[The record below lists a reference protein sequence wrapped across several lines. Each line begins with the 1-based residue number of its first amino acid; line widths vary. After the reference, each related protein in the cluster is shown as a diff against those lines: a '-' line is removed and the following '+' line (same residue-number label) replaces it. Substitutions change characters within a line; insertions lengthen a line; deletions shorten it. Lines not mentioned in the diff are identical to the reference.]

1 MINLKTAEKT
11 LQFGVTKCKSML
23 ICKQGESA
31 LFSDLMVDSWEVEY
45 KDNPETGSLSLVE
58 TFSGPTKIEQ
68 TTSQTYLGFVLSST
82 GDNMAHINMI
92 KKKSIG
98 VMKKIFNRLNGLSLQ
113 KYYFECSMIFLNVM
127 LRPSILYGC
136 DMMYNL
142 KEIEIRQIERI
153 EESYMRKVLNTT
165 RGYPIVQLYLEMGH
179 TPARVEIQK
188 SRLLF
193 MQHILQ
199 QTEDSTINRFFK
211 LQLEMPTRGD
221 WAAMCLKDLD
231 ELDIKESLESI
242 RLMNKNKFSSILR
255 DKTRISSLKY
265 LTEKQ
270 GTKGKEIQYEKIEMS
285 EYLLPFNNKL
295 TIEGKRRLFSARN
308 KMVNISSNFSS
319 SKLVTNCIC
328 GEQESM
334 QHIYNTC
341 KMLTIDENSL
351 PYEKI
356 YFGQVNE
363 QIEICQSW
371 KKKKEIQF

>member
-1 MINLKTAEKT
+1 
-11 LQFGVTKCKSML
+11 
-23 ICKQGESA
+23 
-31 LFSDLMVDSWEVEY
+31 
-45 KDNPETGSLSLVE
+45 
-58 TFSGPTKIEQ
+58 
-68 TTSQTYLGFVLSST
+68 
-82 GDNMAHINMI
+82 
-92 KKKSIG
+92 
-98 VMKKIFNRLNGLSLQ
+98 
-113 KYYFECSMIFLNVM
+113 
-127 LRPSILYGC
+127 
-136 DMMYNL
+136 MYNL
-142 KEIEIRQIERI
+142 KEIEIRHIERI
-153 EESYMRKVLNTT
+153 EESYLRKVLNTT
-165 RGYPIVQLYLEMGH
+165 RGCPIVQLYLEMGH

-193 MQHILQ
+193 MHYILQ

-255 DKTRISSLKY
+255 DKTRRRSLIY
-265 LTEKQ
+265 LTDKQ
-270 GTKGKEIQYEKIEMS
+270 GTKGKEIQYDKIEMS

-308 KMVNISSNFSS
+308 KMVDISSNFSS

-341 KMLTIDENSL
+341 KMLSIDKNSL

-363 QIEICQSW
+363 QIEILQKLEENLKRRDTIINLNNEPCDPSGSAACTSS
-371 KKKKEIQF
+371 F